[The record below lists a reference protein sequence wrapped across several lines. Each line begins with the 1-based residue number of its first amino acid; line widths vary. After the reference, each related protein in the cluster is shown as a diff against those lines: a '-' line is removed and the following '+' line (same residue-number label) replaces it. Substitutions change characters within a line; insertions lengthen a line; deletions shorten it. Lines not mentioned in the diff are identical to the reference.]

1 MENKKKLK
9 NLIFNSSLSK
19 NDKDL
24 WVSYLIYLSEEQI
37 KILIIEMENDPI
49 IIKEL
54 NNQLKELNRA
64 FNFGDEKNL
73 EKILNREK

>member
-54 NNQLKELNRA
+54 NNQLKELNKA

-73 EKILNREK
+73 KKILNREK